1 MKEPASRLACF
12 IPTKVE
18 SVGVTRAADRVLFVR
33 TGVGKD
39 NALAAAEK
47 VFESSR
53 VDEVLV
59 AGFGGGTRP
68 DVEAAD
74 LVACDEVI
82 GLCEG
87 REAPPRVPSS
97 PLLLRRALDSE
108 MISVSAPALTV
119 NHVIAS
125 PVEKMALGEKHGAA
139 IVEMEGFPLLE
150 ESRRREIP
158 GLMVRVVLD
167 PVGEDLSQWTQLF
180 ADSKEPRPRAWIA
193 HLTAHPTQIAS
204 FMRLVKRASTCRR
217 ILKRFLERY
226 L

>member
-1 MKEPASRLACF
+1 MKESESRVVCF

-18 SVGVTRAADRVLFVR
+18 SVGVVRKAGRLLLVR
-33 TGVGKD
+33 TGVGKE
-39 NALAAAEK
+39 NALATAAH
-47 VFESSR
+47 VFESYR

-59 AGFGGGTRP
+59 AGFGGGTRTE
-68 DVEAAD
+68 VEAND

-82 GLCEG
+82 GLCED
-87 REAPPRVPSS
+87 REPPPRVSSS
-97 PLLLRRALDSE
+97 PSLLGRAFDSG
-108 MISVSAPALTV
+108 MIAVAAPAVTV
-119 NHVIAS
+119 DHVAAS
-125 PVEKMALGEKHGAA
+125 SAEKRALGEKHGAA

-180 ADSKEPRPRAWIA
+180 ADSKEPRRKAWVA
-193 HLTAHPTQIAS
+193 HLAAHPTQIAS
-204 FMRLVKRASTCRR
+204 FMRLLKRALTCRR
-217 ILKRFLERY
+217 ILGRFLERY